1 MTLIFFKRAYL
12 RPDDYQKTV
21 FDVDYDRLQRIGVD
35 VLFIDVDNTLIPYDE
50 TLPDSRTLELLDGL
64 KKRGFRTVLI
74 SNNHEPRVRM
84 FADACG
90 LPFVHGAKKP
100 FRSGFQRA
108 EALAG
113 NPDPSRVAVVGD
125 QFMTDVY
132 GGKRMGYRVV
142 VVDAIKRKTEK
153 WYTRLNRRLER
164 LALADLHRSEPGFFE
179 GLHLGEKR

>member
-21 FDVDYDRLQRIGVD
+21 FDVDYHRLKKIGVD
-35 VLFIDVDNTLIPYDE
+35 VLFIDVDNTLVPYDE
-50 TLPDSRTLELLDGL
+50 TIPGARTLDLLDGL
-64 KKRGFRTVLI
+64 QKLGFRVILI
-74 SNNHEPRVRM
+74 SNNHEPRVRA

-90 LPFVHGAKKP
+90 LPFVFGAKKP
-100 FRSGFQRA
+100 FRSGFRRA

-113 NPDPSRVAVVGD
+113 TSDPSRIGVIGD
-125 QFMTDVY
+125 QFMTDLY

-164 LALADLHRSEPGFFE
+164 MALADLHRSDPGFYD

>member
-1 MTLIFFKRAYL
+1 MTPIFFKRAYF

-21 FDVDYDRLQRIGVD
+21 FDVDYDHLRKIGID
-35 VLFIDVDNTLIPYDE
+35 VLFIDVDNTLVSYDE
-50 TLPDSRTLELLDGL
+50 TIPGSRTLELLDGL
-64 KKRGFRTVLI
+64 KKSGFRVILI
-74 SNNHEPRVRM
+74 SNNHEPRVRT

-100 FRSGFQRA
+100 FRCGFRRA

-113 NPDPSRVAVVGD
+113 GPDPSRVAVLGD

-153 WYTRLNRRLER
+153 WYTKVNRRIER
-164 LALADLHRSEPGFFE
+164 LALADLHRSDPDFYD
-179 GLHLGEKR
+179 GL

>member
-21 FDVDYDRLQRIGVD
+21 FDVDYDRLKKSGID
-35 VLFIDVDNTLIPYDE
+35 VLFIDVDNTLVPYDE
-50 TLPDSRTLELLDGL
+50 NLPGPRILGLLENLRA
-64 KKRGFRTVLI
+64 KGFRVVLI
-74 SNNHEPRVRM
+74 SNNHEPRVRT
-84 FADACG
+84 FANACG
-90 LPFVHGAKKP
+90 LPFVFGAKKP
-100 FRSGFQRA
+100 FRSGFRRA

-113 NPDPSRVAVVGD
+113 CPMPTRIAVIGD

-132 GGKRMGYRVV
+132 GGKRMGYRVI

-164 LALADLHRSEPGFFE
+164 LALADLHRSDPDFYD

>member
-1 MTLIFFKRAYL
+1 MTPIFFKRAYL

-21 FDVDYDRLQRIGVD
+21 FDVDYDRLKKTGVD
-35 VLFIDVDNTLIPYDE
+35 VLFIDVDNTLVPYDE
-50 TLPDSRTLELLDGL
+50 TLPGPRILGLLANL
-64 KKRGFRTVLI
+64 RKQGFRVVLI
-74 SNNHEPRVRM
+74 SNNHEPRVRT

-90 LPFVHGAKKP
+90 LPFVSSAKKP
-100 FRSGFQRA
+100 FKAGFLRA

-113 NPDPSRVAVVGD
+113 KPNAARIAVVGD

-164 LALADLHRSEPGFFE
+164 QALADLHRSDPDFYD